1 VRKRVKAR
9 IAGRKD
15 SPGHPTS
22 SRPPD
27 SVKSTAQRSTRRSGD
42 CQPRIC
48 PPMSTNW
55 QEIALPRFFADYIF
69 ESPIFTGSSL
79 SFLRELCGRTNLRAP
94 LREALNSVAWLSLSN
109 QLGIEWLKVE
119 ACGSYFHAVKVMAKL
134 LKGPDEA
141 RQDATLAT
149 NYLFGLFE
157 VKPSS
162 YFTIESSLTLLP
174 LIVCPQILGAL
185 FPTSDE
191 VPVFDSLDNS
201 QVDDL

>member
-9 IAGRKD
+9 IAGRKA
-15 SPGHPTS
+15 SPKPSTL
-22 SRPPD
+22 SRPAD
-27 SVKSTAQRSTRRSGD
+27 SVINTTQRTTPHSGD
-42 CQPRIC
+42 CQLKIY

-69 ESPIFTGSSL
+69 ESPIFTGSGL

-94 LREALNSVAWLSLSN
+94 LREALNAVAWLSLSN

-119 ACGSYFHAVKVMAKL
+119 ACGSYFHAVKLMAKL

-162 YFTIESSLTLLP
+162 SSTIESSLTLLP
-174 LIVCPQILGAL
+174 LIVCAQMFGAL
-185 FPTSDE
+185 FPTPDDLR
-191 VPVFDSLDNS
+191 VFDSLAIS
-201 QVDDL
+201 

>member
-1 VRKRVKAR
+1 
-9 IAGRKD
+9 
-15 SPGHPTS
+15 
-22 SRPPD
+22 
-27 SVKSTAQRSTRRSGD
+27 
-42 CQPRIC
+42 
-48 PPMSTNW
+48 MSTNW
-55 QEIALPRFFADYIF
+55 QEVALPRFFADYIF

-79 SFLRELCGRTNLRAP
+79 SFLRELCGRTNVRAP
-94 LREALNSVAWLSLSN
+94 LREALNAVAWLSLSN

-162 YFTIESSLTLLP
+162 SFTIKSSLTLLP
-174 LIVCPQILGAL
+174 LIVCPKILGAP
-185 FPTSDE
+185 FATSDE

-201 QVDDL
+201 